1 MFERHYKLK
10 SRGEDA
16 RHALAVAQVMHGD
29 SDAES
34 EEPFELNISIDP
46 PLPPPTPK
54 HLDPTVWGKSH
65 TDYRACLGDSKRRG
79 KFSYAEIYYIGV
91 FIRELEEKHGSPL
104 PSHINKAQLVLAK
117 VREAHA
123 LVGKL
128 FLYRHIID
136 TTRIRPGVDS
146 YLRSPGNYQEPPEE
160 PEYDSEDE
168 TEFDSAFSESS

>member
-1 MFERHYKLK
+1 MVSLLTLSLLCYLLI
-10 SRGEDA
+10 
-16 RHALAVAQVMHGD
+16 LATYHHTPSSA
-29 SDAES
+29 
-34 EEPFELNISIDP
+34 
-46 PLPPPTPK
+46 LPPRSTFSLRHLKAATAAVK
-54 HLDPTVWGKSH
+54 H
-65 TDYRACLGDSKRRG
+65 
-79 KFSYAEIYYIGV
+79 
-91 FIRELEEKHGSPL
+91 KHGSPL

-146 YLRSPGNYQEPPEE
+146 YLRSPGNYQEPPGE